1 MVLSRLAAVAAA
13 CWSTVAIAGPVAP
26 VRRVVHGAVTDAKTH
41 DPIEGALVLG
51 ERTSTSTAADG
62 AFSIAVGV
70 DEHELAV
77 TAAGYALQSVQ
88 LGVGEVVVALD
99 PASNEAIVVT
109 GHAPPP
115 PPAPQA
121 HTLTAAEIDVLP
133 GSGDDALRAAQALP
147 GVARLPYSFGGIVLR
162 GSSPR
167 DNAVFLDG
175 IEVPLAFH
183 FGGLT
188 SFYPSNML
196 ADMKVINGG
205 FDAMYGRA
213 QGGIVELTSRE
224 PRTDAWR
231 LGGSVGLLDSSVWAE
246 GPVNDGGILFGLRRS
261 YFDVVGLAFLPD
273 TIPLP
278 SYLDA
283 QVRTSFGDPEQH
295 GRITPMLFA
304 SLDQVAI
311 TSDSGN
317 GNQDES
323 NLSAFFVRAGL
334 PYLRQW
340 GPLALRAVAWLGA
353 DSVDLRSV
361 TNGTAESFSRPAYP
375 GGARTELSMDYPWG
389 EVRSGVDL
397 SGGYLSHAE
406 AGLGQ
411 PGDVVQQ
418 HNGTTS
424 IWWLDSALWAD
435 ARYDVGGGRLSVKP
449 GLRIERY
456 GLTGEVVVDPRVA
469 IREQLTDQLVL
480 RETVGRFHQPPTPG
494 DVDPN
499 GGNPALQSSY
509 YDQFALGLD
518 ANLAG
523 GWSGSLT
530 GYYNVGHDL
539 GVEIGS
545 AGPAFSDL
553 GALGPTLEL
562 LLEKQLGLA
571 FYRQNIG
578 QALDRGIELSIKR
591 VTDRWM
597 WMVGYTLAYADR
609 TEDPTI
615 LIGFRPFE
623 LDQRHNL
630 NLIGSHRLGAWT
642 LGARVQL
649 VSGMPYTPGVPPGQP
664 PVTPFSA
671 NLPWFFQLDLRADHR
686 WHRDWGDINFYAD
699 IQNATD
705 YPNVEGRETSFDPM
719 HPQGFEKDI
728 PGLPIAPFI
737 GVQWI
742 PK

>member
-1 MVLSRLAAVAAA
+1 MVSRLAAVAVVCCA
-13 CWSTVAIAGPVAP
+13 TVAVAAPQRIVHGTVADAHSREPIAGA
-26 VRRVVHGAVTDAKTH
+26 
-41 DPIEGALVLG
+41 IVLA
-51 ERTSTSTAADG
+51 ERTNTTSDADG
-62 AFSIAVGV
+62 TFAIAIGP
-70 DEHELAV
+70 DEHELTV

-88 LGVGEVVVALD
+88 LESDPIAVSLD
-99 PASNEAIVVT
+99 PAEAETIEIS
-109 GHAPPP
+109 GRAPDPP
-115 PPAPQA
+115 KPQA
-121 HTLTAAEIDVLP
+121 HVLTADEIHVLP

-147 GVARLPYSFGGIVLR
+147 GVARLPDSFGGIVLR

-167 DNAVFLDG
+167 DNDVFLDG

-205 FDAMYGRA
+205 FDAMFGRA
-213 QGGIVELTSRE
+213 EGGIVDLTSRE

-246 GPVNDGGILFGLRRS
+246 GPVQDGGILFGVRRS
-261 YFDVVGLAFLPD
+261 YFDLVGAAFVPD
-273 TIPLP
+273 TVPLP

-283 QVRTSFGDPEQH
+283 QVRTSFGDPERD

-311 TSDSGN
+311 TSTSTN
-317 GNQDES
+317 GSEDTTT
-323 NLSAFFVRAGL
+323 LSAFFIRAGV
-334 PYLRQW
+334 PYLYQS
-340 GPLALRAVAWLGA
+340 GSVALRMVGWIGA
-353 DSVDLRSV
+353 DSLDFHSV
-361 TNGTAESFSRPAYP
+361 TNGDSESFTRPTYP
-375 GGARTELSMDYPWG
+375 GGGRADVSIDYPWG
-389 EVRSGVDL
+389 QLRGGVDL
-397 SGGYLSHAE
+397 QGGYLSHAE
-406 AGLGQ
+406 QGLGQ
-411 PGDVVQQ
+411 PGDILQQ
-418 HNGTTS
+418 QNGTTT
-424 IWWLDSALWAD
+424 IFWLDAALWTD
-435 ARYDVGGGRLSVKP
+435 ARVDIADGRLSIKP
-449 GLRIERY
+449 GLRVDHY
-456 GLTGEVVVDPRVA
+456 GLSDEEVVDPRLA

-480 RETVGRFHQPPTPG
+480 RETVGRYHQPPTPG

-499 GGNPALQSSY
+499 GGNPALKSSY
-509 YDQFALGLD
+509 YDQSALGVD
-518 ANLAG
+518 AELG
-523 GWSGSLT
+523 DGWSASLT

-539 GVEIGS
+539 GVQIGGG
-545 AGPAFSDL
+545 GPTFSDL

-578 QALDRGIELSIKR
+578 RALDRGVELSIKR
-591 VTDRWM
+591 TTDCWL
-597 WMVGYTLAYADR
+597 WILGYTLAYADR
-609 TEDPTI
+609 TEDPTV
-615 LIGFRPFE
+615 LIGWRPFE

-630 NLIGSHRLGAWT
+630 NLIASRRLGNWT
-642 LGARVQL
+642 VGARVQL
-649 VSGMPYTPGVPPGQP
+649 VSGMPYTPAAIAGQP
-664 PVTPFSA
+664 VPVPFSA

-686 WHRDWGDINFYAD
+686 WHRSWGDINFYAD

-705 YPNVEGRETSFDPM
+705 YNNVEGRESSVDAL
-719 HPQGFEKDI
+719 HPNGYEKDI